1 MSSIA
6 ESQRGL
12 RLATRDMRFAT
23 FRMSLERVQ
32 LIPKG
37 PRVAGRA
44 NVKRITRDCW
54 SGEYLVF
61 KVVFGENL
69 EGFDIAQDNDYSEVG
84 GDENSVA
91 DLDGRGV
98 VFAFNSS
105 AFAFEIRSSCG

>member
-1 MSSIA
+1 MSTIE

-12 RLATRDMRFAT
+12 RLATRNMRFAT

-37 PRVAGRA
+37 PRVAGRS

-54 SGEYLVF
+54 RGEYFVF
-61 KVVFGENL
+61 EVVFGENL
-69 EGFDIAQDNDYSEVG
+69 EGFDIAQDNDYFEVG

-91 DLDGRGV
+91 ELDGRGA
-98 VFAFNSS
+98 VFVSNSS